1 MGQSTGNGTEE
12 DGANGT
18 GAGAGASGGNGTG
31 AGGGPEGGR
40 GWSGNGKGRKTRSP
54 VSVELPPV
62 EPWPEPVDGKELLDA
77 LVRELNRFAVFPNWA
92 AETFA
97 LWILHTFA
105 FTLRELTT
113 YIGIESPEKECG
125 KSTVITVLSRLV
137 NRAVVSSNISPSAF
151 FRVIE
156 ELEPTLLI
164 DEADTNLRGRDELT
178 GILNAGYTRSTAYV
192 WRICYDPA
200 PVAEEEGEQ
209 GGAEGRGAA
218 SAGRPARY
226 SCWCPKAIAAIGHL
240 HPTLASRCILIRMHR
255 KLEGEEC
262 ERLKGLKAT
271 ELQRKCAR
279 FVRDHAGEIASA
291 EPAIPRGL
299 TNRAADIWEPLLAL
313 ADLAG
318 GRWPELARQ
327 AAAGLNA
334 RAQAHSPI
342 GSLLLDILM
351 SFVLGEGDRLFS
363 RTLVERLNGAGERP
377 WMELRKGKGVTE
389 TWLAQQLRPYGV
401 HSRTVRIG
409 EQVAKGYMREDFQD
423 VFKRYIPKSEVD
435 ALKAELAERAR
446 AEAGSEAAS
455 AAKPSEPTEPV
466 APQPPP
472 GEPEKRTE

>member
-1 MGQSTGNGTEE
+1 
-12 DGANGT
+12 
-18 GAGAGASGGNGTG
+18 
-31 AGGGPEGGR
+31 
-40 GWSGNGKGRKTRSP
+40 

-77 LVRELNRFAVFPNWA
+77 LVRELNWFVVFPKWA

-200 PVAEEEGEQ
+200 PVAEGEGEP
-209 GGAEGRGAA
+209 GAAEGRGAA

-262 ERLKGLKAT
+262 ERLKGLKAA

-279 FVRDHAGEIASA
+279 FVRDHAEEIASA

-318 GRWPELARQ
+318 GPWPELARQ
-327 AAAGLNA
+327 AAGGLNA

-363 RTLVERLNGAGERP
+363 RTLVERLNRAGERP
-377 WMELRKGKGVTE
+377 WMELRKGKGATE

-423 VFKRYIPKSEVD
+423 VFKRYIPKSEVE

-446 AEAGSEAAS
+446 VEAGSEAAS
-455 AAKPSEPTEPV
+455 AVKPAELTEPGG
-466 APQPPP
+466 PQAPP
-472 GEPEKRTE
+472 GEQEKRTES